1 MEKIDIRIQSF
12 DKKALPPQNV
22 EPLINSNFFFLSKK
36 KIILFL
42 LLSLCS
48 FSQAQT
54 IITING
60 KAFDKESKL
69 PLSKLMVINKRSN
82 IGTFADAEGK
92 FSITAIPSDTIM
104 LSALGFK
111 LKKICLKDSITKK
124 QYFVNVPLEKLY
136 FTLKEVSV
144 FASRN
149 LNEIQNDIDKL
160 GIKKTYSVN
169 GLNAIESPITFLY
182 ERFSKFA
189 RSKQKVAEW
198 ENEDLKRD
206 ILKDLFRLYIKH
218 EIIDLSEEEFDA
230 FIKYLNLSDEFIQ
243 NASQL
248 ELTMAIKGKY
258 ESFKYRWK

>member
-1 MEKIDIRIQSF
+1 MIKSTKLQICEKLKLRTTPPF
-12 DKKALPPQNV
+12 LYKKTVIVIAL
-22 EPLINSNFFFLSKK
+22 I
-36 KIILFL
+36 
-42 LLSLCS
+42 C
-48 FSQAQT
+48 FS
-54 IITING
+54 ITINAQSTVTING
-60 KAFDKESKL
+60 QVYDKDSKL
-69 PLSKLMVINKRSN
+69 PLPKLMIINKRTN
-82 IGTFADAEGK
+82 LGTFADAEGK
-92 FSITAIPSDTIM
+92 FSINALQSDTIM

-111 LKKICLKDSITKK
+111 LKKITLKDSIAKK
-124 QYFVNVPLEKLY
+124 QYYINIPIEKLY

-149 LNEIQNDIDKL
+149 LKEIQKDIDKL
-160 GIKKTYSVN
+160 GIKKRYTVT
-169 GLNAIESPITFLY
+169 GIDAIESPITYLY

-198 ENEDLKRD
+198 ENEDFRRD
-206 ILKDLFRLYIKH
+206 ILRDLFRLYIKH
-218 EIIDLSEEEFDA
+218 EIIDLTEEEFDA

>member
-1 MEKIDIRIQSF
+1 MVGRFKTSTVQF
-12 DKKALPPQNV
+12 NT
-22 EPLINSNFFFLSKK
+22 INNSPCPSSPSEWAFKGE
-36 KIILFL
+36 
-42 LLSLCS
+42 
-48 FSQAQT
+48 
-54 IITING
+54 IITIVFFLICSSFFSDAQSIITIKG
-60 KAFDKESKL
+60 QAVDKESKL
-69 PLSKLMVINKRSN
+69 PLSKLMVINKRTN
-82 IGTFADAEGK
+82 LGTFADAEGK
-92 FSITAIPSDTIM
+92 FSITGMQSDTIM

-111 LKKICLKDSITKK
+111 LKKICLKDSTAKK
-124 QYFVNVPLEKLY
+124 QYTIYIPLEKLY

-149 LNEIQNDIDKL
+149 LNEIQGDIDKL
-160 GIKKTYSVN
+160 GIKKTYTTS
-169 GLNAIESPITFLY
+169 GLDALESPITFLY
-182 ERFSKFA
+182 ERFSKFG

-218 EIIDLSEEEFDA
+218 EIIDLTEEEFDA

-258 ESFKYRWK
+258 ESFKYRWQ